1 MRRFILAALSALSL
15 MAVASPASAWI
26 AAHGGGFWRGPAGGI
41 HAWHGGYA
49 AGGGYW
55 HGGGCCWGGPGWGGA
70 AAAGAVGLAAG
81 AAIGAAAAVP
91 PPPVVIAP
99 APVVV
104 AAPAGA
110 TFYALPGGCE
120 SATVN
125 GARYYNCA
133 GTYYRPYSYGGRTV
147 YQVVPPPF

>member
-1 MRRFILAALSALSL
+1 MQRLLFA
-15 MAVASPASAWI
+15 AVALLGLVAATSPASAWI
-26 AAHGGGFWRGPAGGI
+26 AAHGGGFYRGPAGGI

-55 HGGGCCWGGPGWGGA
+55 HGGGCCYGGPGWGGV

-81 AAIGAAAAVP
+81 AAIGAAAAAP
-91 PPPVVIAP
+91 PPIVVSP

-104 AAPAGA
+104 AAPAGGN
-110 TFYALPGGCE
+110 YYSLPGGCE

-125 GARYYNCA
+125 GTRYYNCQ
-133 GTYYRPYSYGGRTV
+133 GTYYRPYFHNGSTV